1 MSTNSLL
8 DKVAVITGGISGI
21 GYACAVRFAEEG
33 ASLVLADLVFEED
46 LNKGVEVAQQL
57 QADYG
62 VEVIFVATDV
72 TQEAD
77 VEALGAAV
85 MDRFGRVDAVIA
97 AAGIASGS
105 PAGGAALEPTDD
117 QDANLI
123 INKPLSSWQKVL
135 DVNLTGVMLT
145 NKIMARLMIDAGIK
159 GTIVNIASVAA
170 RQPLVNAADYC
181 VSKAGVEML
190 TKVLSLELMPHEI
203 RVNAIGPGFVETPM
217 TAELRSDNDGN
228 MMAMS
233 MTPMARYGKPQE
245 IAETALF
252 LSTPAS
258 AYFAGQILFPA
269 GGMFTG

>member
-1 MSTNSLL
+1 MSSNSLTN
-8 DKVAVITGGISGI
+8 KVAVITGGISGI

-33 ASLVLADLVFEED
+33 ASLVLVDLALDEQPD
-46 LNKGVEVAQQL
+46 KGSEVARQL

-85 MDRFGRVDAVIA
+85 LDRFGRVDAVIA

-105 PAGGAALEPTDD
+105 RPAGATL
-117 QDANLI
+117 DADADPDENLI
-123 INKPLSSWQKVL
+123 INKPLASWQKVL

-145 NKIMARLMIDAGIK
+145 NKVMARLMIDASIK

-203 RVNAIGPGFVETPM
+203 RVNSIGPGFVETPM
-217 TAELRSDNDGN
+217 TASLRSENEGN

-233 MTPMARYGKPQE
+233 MTPMARYGKPEE

-258 AYFAGQILFPA
+258 SYFTGQILFPA

>member
-1 MSTNSLL
+1 
-8 DKVAVITGGISGI
+8 
-21 GYACAVRFAEEG
+21 VRFAEEG
-33 ASLVLADLVFEED
+33 ASLVLADLQLDEQPA
-46 LNKGVEVAQQL
+46 KGVEMATKL

-62 VEVIFVATDV
+62 VDVIFVATDV
-72 TQEAD
+72 TREAD
-77 VEALGAAV
+77 VEALGGAV
-85 MDRFGRVDAVIA
+85 LDRFGRVDAVVA

-105 PAGGAALEPTDD
+105 RPAVGTA
-117 QDANLI
+117 DADPDENLI
-123 INKPLSSWQKVL
+123 INKPLANWQMVL

-145 NKIMARLMIDAGIK
+145 NKVMARLMIDAGIK

-203 RVNAIGPGFVETPM
+203 RVNSIGPGFVETPM
-217 TAELRSDNDGN
+217 TANLRSENEGN

-233 MTPMARYGKPQE
+233 MTPMARYGKPEE

-258 AYFAGQILFPA
+258 SYFAGQILFPA